1 MEGLE
6 AVAGRAS
13 PVVPVVPGAGRE
25 ALAGWGGWSG
35 WLVAG
40 LAIALLQALP
50 PAWREALA
58 FDRAALRGGEL
69 WRLVTGHFVHLG
81 WRHAA
86 LNLAC
91 LAVCMPLMAYR
102 RRALPTLAGLA
113 ASSGLLLWAGA
124 PRVAHYVGLSGVIYA
139 LAVLGLAPLARQ
151 GWPARLLLL
160 AVLARVGWQA
170 VVGSP
175 AAEAAWLGGPVR
187 VEGHLAGIAAACL
200 WLAGAAAWRIVREW
214 AGPDGRSPDAR
225 PE

>member
-6 AVAGRAS
+6 AMAGRAS
-13 PVVPVVPGAGRE
+13 PVVPGAGRE
-25 ALAGWGGWSG
+25 TLAGWSG

-58 FDRAALRGGEL
+58 FDRAALRCGEL

-91 LAVCMPLMAYR
+91 LAACMPLMAHR

-124 PRVAHYVGLSGVIYA
+124 PGVAHYVGLSGVIYA

-151 GWPARLLLL
+151 CWPARLLLL

-175 AAEAAWLGGPVR
+175 AAEAA
-187 VEGHLAGIAAACL
+187 
-200 WLAGAAAWRIVREW
+200 
-214 AGPDGRSPDAR
+214 
-225 PE
+225 